1 MTIQRADIL
10 QRVAA
15 DGDSD
20 TMPLRY
26 MQPLNPLAF
35 YIHQLNHKWWH
46 DINTGAR
53 LERNKGELIALI
65 HSELSETLE
74 GVRKGAADEHLP
86 WRSAEEVE
94 LVDTLIRI
102 FDYARAYKLDLF
114 GAMTEKL
121 AYNAMRQDHTH
132 EARRAEGGK
141 KF

>member
-1 MTIQRADIL
+1 MISKADIEAYL
-10 QRVAA
+10 YKE
-15 DGDSD
+15 GDSD
-20 TMPLRY
+20 TMPIRGLEH
-26 MQPLNPLAF
+26 LNSLAR
-35 YIHQLNHKWWH
+35 YIHQINHKWWH

-53 LERNKGELIALI
+53 IERNKGELIALI

-74 GVRKGAADEHLP
+74 GVRKGTADGHLP

-94 LVDTLIRI
+94 IADTLIRI
-102 FDYARAYKLDLF
+102 FDYAGAYKLDLF
-114 GAMTEKL
+114 GAMAEKL